1 MIAEMVRSL
10 GGASLYKRI
19 DDRNILIS
27 QNISYKIW
35 KDTRNLDNKIFLNE
49 KIIQKLFI
57 CVFFSA
63 KT

>member
-1 MIAEMVRSL
+1 MRSL